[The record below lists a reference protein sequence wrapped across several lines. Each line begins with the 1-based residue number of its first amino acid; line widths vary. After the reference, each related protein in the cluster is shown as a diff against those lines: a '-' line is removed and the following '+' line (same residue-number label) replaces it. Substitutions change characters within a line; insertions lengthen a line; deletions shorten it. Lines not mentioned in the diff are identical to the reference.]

1 MEFATSKF
9 TPETAIAMMNA
20 QQSKSPYA
28 QLTKDEQRIE
38 KTARDFEAVFIG
50 EMVKPMFA
58 GIETD
63 EMFGGGKGEEIF
75 QGMMIQEYGKMIA
88 EKDITGIQTQV
99 KNKLIEMQAQRTAEQ
114 STQSASNMINDLE
127 IIEEQ

>member
-1 MEFATSKF
+1 MEFSTSKF
-9 TPETAIAMMNA
+9 TPETALAMMNA

-28 QLTKDEQRIE
+28 QLSKDDQRIE
-38 KTARDFEAVFIG
+38 ETARDFEAVFIG

-58 GIETD
+58 GIETN

-114 STQSASNMINDLE
+114 NAQAAGTMIKDLE